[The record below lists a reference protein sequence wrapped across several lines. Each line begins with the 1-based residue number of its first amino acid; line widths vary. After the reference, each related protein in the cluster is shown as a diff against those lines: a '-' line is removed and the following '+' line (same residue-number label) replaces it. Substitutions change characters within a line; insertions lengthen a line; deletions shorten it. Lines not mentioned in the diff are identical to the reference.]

1 MENPRPAAPRAQ
13 NNAAKKSQIRR
24 APAAHSNFAARS
36 KTQSETK
43 MHILLLNEYY
53 PPDTSATAKMAAQV
67 AEALAQRHQVTVV
80 AGRPSYD
87 PDARYP
93 YALLRRD
100 TRNRVM
106 VECVGSTAYPRH
118 KMQRRVS
125 NYLSYLA
132 LAVPRTLALRPDV
145 ILAMTDPPVAGI
157 TGAFIARLAGRPFV
171 YNIRDLY
178 PDMAVGGDI
187 VRSGKWVARWE
198 RWHRH
203 ALKQAARVIVLGD
216 DMRDRILAKGVAA
229 ERVVVVRDGATAAA
243 SPALM
248 PERDDPVV
256 QEIRH
261 GFPFVVLHAGNLG
274 FYGAWDTLLAAAKLS
289 SNENTGFV
297 FIGDGANRA
306 ALESSA
312 RDLPNVKFGPFR
324 PVEQIAHVMMAGDL
338 HIITVKR
345 GLQGVVVPSK
355 LYSTLA
361 AGRPILVVAP
371 LESDA
376 ARIVVES
383 GCGVAAD
390 PDDPAAVATAIREL
404 RAQPARLAEMGR
416 RAGETAAK
424 YARVDELNRFVA
436 IVEDAARNRSQCSIT
451 LN

>member
-1 MENPRPAAPRAQ
+1 
-13 NNAAKKSQIRR
+13 
-24 APAAHSNFAARS
+24 
-36 KTQSETK
+36 

-100 TRNRVM
+100 TRNKVT
-106 VECVGSTAYPRH
+106 VECVGSTAFPRH
-118 KMQRRVS
+118 QMPRRVA

-132 LAVPRTLALRPDV
+132 LAVPRALALRPDI

-157 TGAFIARLAGRPFV
+157 AGAFIARLAGRPFV

-187 VRSGKWVARWE
+187 VRSGEWVARWE
-198 RWHRH
+198 SLHRR

-216 DMRDRILAKGVAA
+216 DMRERILAKGVVA
-229 ERVVVVRDGATAAA
+229 ERVVVVRDGTTPSCAPA
-243 SPALM
+243 SM
-248 PERDDPVV
+248 PDRGDPVV

-274 FYGAWDTLLAAAKLS
+274 FYGAWDTLLAAAKIL
-289 SNENTGFV
+289 SNENAGFV

-306 ALESSA
+306 ALESA
-312 RDLPNVKFGPFR
+312 AHDLPNVKFAPFR
-324 PVEQIAHVMMAGDL
+324 PVAQLPHVMMAGNV
-338 HIITVKR
+338 HIVTVKR
-345 GLQGVVVPSK
+345 GLEGVVVPSK
-355 LYSTLA
+355 LYSILA
-361 AGRPILVVAP
+361 AGRPIIVIAP
-371 LESDA
+371 AECDA

-390 PDDPAAVATAIREL
+390 PDDPAAVAAAIREL
-404 RAQPARLAEMGR
+404 RAQPVRLAEMGR
-416 RAGETAAK
+416 RARETAAK
-424 YARVDELNRFVA
+424 YARVNELERFVA
-436 IVEDAARNRSQCSIT
+436 IVESVAPAQPRK
-451 LN
+451 

>member
-1 MENPRPAAPRAQ
+1 
-13 NNAAKKSQIRR
+13 
-24 APAAHSNFAARS
+24 
-36 KTQSETK
+36 

-67 AEALAQRHQVTVV
+67 AEALAQRHRVTVV

-100 TRNRVM
+100 TRNRVT
-106 VECVGSTAYPRH
+106 VECVGSTAFPRH
-118 KMQRRVS
+118 QMLRRVS

-132 LAVPRTLALRPDV
+132 LAVPRALALRPDV

-157 TGAFIARLAGRPFV
+157 AGAFIARLAGRPFV

-187 VRSGKWVARWE
+187 VRAGKWAARWE
-198 RWHRH
+198 NLHRW
-203 ALKQAARVIVLGD
+203 ALKHAARVIVLGD
-216 DMRDRILAKGVAA
+216 DMRERILAKGVAA
-229 ERVVVVRDGATAAA
+229 ERVFVVRDGTTPTTAPMAASATTPAAATTAAA
-243 SPALM
+243 ASM

-274 FYGAWDTLLAAAKLS
+274 FYGAWDTLLGAAKIL

-306 ALESSA
+306 ALESAS
-312 RDLPNVKFGPFR
+312 RDLQNVKFAPFR
-324 PVEQIAHVMMAGDL
+324 PVAQIAHVMMAGDV
-338 HIITVKR
+338 HVVTVKR
-345 GLQGVVVPSK
+345 GLEGVVVPSK
-355 LYSTLA
+355 LYSILA
-361 AGRPILVVAP
+361 AGRPIIVVAP
-371 LESDA
+371 VECDA

-390 PDDPAAVATAIREL
+390 PDDPAAVAAAIREL
-404 RAQPARLAEMGR
+404 RADPVRLGEMGR
-416 RAGETAAK
+416 RARETAAK
-424 YARVDELNRFVA
+424 YARVNELKRFVA
-436 IVEDAARNRSQCSIT
+436 IIESVAPAQPRE
-451 LN
+451 